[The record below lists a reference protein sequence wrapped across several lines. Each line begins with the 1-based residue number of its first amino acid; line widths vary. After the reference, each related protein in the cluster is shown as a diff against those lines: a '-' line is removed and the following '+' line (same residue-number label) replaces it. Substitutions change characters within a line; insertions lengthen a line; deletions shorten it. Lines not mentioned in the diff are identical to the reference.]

1 MVKMN
6 NIVLYGDTHGYLERM
21 IDKIYRNHENTY
33 IIHVGDF
40 GAYNESRIEK
50 DYLRHLQIALA
61 EKNCVLYVIRGN
73 HDNPGRFLKFH
84 HPYDFPNIYFVPDYS
99 ELNLLG
105 KKILLVGGGIS
116 IDRHRRT
123 EGEDYWKDEKFKFD
137 PNYEYI
143 DYDLV
148 VTHSRP
154 SSCNCKKGFKD
165 IQHYIDEDTDLFAEL
180 IEEGEEIDKL
190 YQKTKSPDWT
200 FGHLHVSYTE
210 KVENTNFRCLNI
222 DEDYL
227 YYSNK
232 PMFQT

>member
-1 MVKMN
+1 MN

-21 IDKIYRNHENTY
+21 VNKIYRNHENSY

-50 DYLRHLQIALA
+50 DYLRHLQIALT

-105 KKILLVGGGIS
+105 KKILLIGGAIS
-116 IDRHRRT
+116 IDRLYNE
-123 EGEDYWKDEKFKFD
+123 EGVRYWRDEPFVFD
-137 PNYEYI
+137 ASYEYI
-143 DYDLV
+143 DYDLLI
-148 VTHSRP
+148 THTAPPMFRGEKS
-154 SSCNCKKGFKD
+154 FKR
-165 IQHYIDEDTDLFAEL
+165 IQHYIDQDTDLFNDLLQEQEKLKEL
-180 IEEGEEIDKL
+180 YKRVKPKEWI
-190 YQKTKSPDWT
+190 Y
-200 FGHLHVSYTE
+200 GHFHFSE
-210 KVENTNFRCLNI
+210 NGIHENTKYRCLAI
-222 DEDYL
+222 DEDHL

-232 PMFQT
+232 PMFST